1 MPSDLQVI
9 GAGCGRTGTA
19 SLKAALEE
27 LLGGPCH
34 HMFEVIKNN
43 QAQMWID
50 AAAGKPDWDKIFDGF
65 VASVDFPSAAFF
77 DELMVKYP
85 NAKIVLSVRSPESW
99 YKSVSET
106 IWNPIGGEHY
116 WAHWISPSARLFQRM
131 CKGWRPRVLGNP
143 EPSILDKEAIMC
155 AFEAWNAK
163 VKATVPPERLLVFEA
178 KDGWGPLCK
187 FLGKAEPA
195 KPYPN
200 VNDTAEFTKKMLAKR
215 NNALLKNALFF
226 AGLGGAVVAIEKKTC
241 KHAAALFACVAA
253 GILGVLIPK
262 RFRGA

>member
-34 HMFEVIKNN
+34 HMFEVMKNN
-43 QAQMWID
+43 QAQMWVD
-50 AAAGKPDWDKIFDGF
+50 AAAGKADWDKIFDGF

-85 NAKIVLSVRSPESW
+85 KAKIVLSVRSAETW
-99 YKSVSET
+99 YKSVLET
-106 IWNPIGGEHY
+106 IWNPIGMEHY
-116 WAHWISPSARLFQRM
+116 WAYWLSPSARVFQRM
-131 CKGWRPRVLGNP
+131 CKGWRARVLGSP
-143 EPSILDKEAIMC
+143 EPSILDKGAITRS
-155 AFEAWNAK
+155 FEAWNAK
-163 VKATVPPERLLVFEA
+163 VKAVVPAERLLVFEA

-187 FLGKAEPA
+187 FLGKPEPA
-195 KPYPN
+195 TPYPN
-200 VNDTAEFTKKMLAKR
+200 VNDTAQFTKMMLAKR
-215 NNALLKNALFF
+215 NEALLKNALLFV
-226 AGLGGAVVAIEKKTC
+226 GVGGALVVVKQKTS
-241 KHAAALFACVAA
+241 KHAAAAFACVTF